1 MASAQYLLK
10 KFRHFDPSESVS
22 DSELKEFVSN
32 LIEFTEAP
40 IKTSKKKKNKDK
52 GLPSNTH
59 LGKLIHKIFI
69 DGYKVIIMVI
79 IKLLL
84 PIECY

>member
-40 IKTSKKKKNKDK
+40 IKTSDK

-59 LGKLIHKIFI
+59 LGKLIYKIFI
-69 DGYKVIIMVI
+69 DGYKVIIMLI
-79 IKLLL
+79 IKLPL